1 MESNIVEMDHPR
13 STAVAVTGTTPA
25 DLLRMAV
32 ERGADMAQIEKFMD
46 LKDRFDANEARKAF
60 VVAMAEFKKNA
71 PTILKDKNVTFT
83 GTSYSHATLG
93 GICEVVISSLAE
105 HGFSH
110 DWDTVQPDSG
120 MIEVTCIITH
130 LMGHSK
136 RTTMKA
142 PPDNSG
148 KKNAIQQIAS
158 TVTYLQRYTLLG
170 ACGLATSDTPDDD
183 GRGGAP
189 DGKAPVGG
197 IKTPM
202 KIGANGLAS
211 AIEAIKKGEFTVAR
225 LKAEYILTE
234 DQLTQVN
241 DEVKNA

>member
-1 MESNIVEMDHPR
+1 MESNIVLEMEKPR
-13 STAVAVTGTTPA
+13 SAAVAVQGTTPA
-25 DLLRMAV
+25 DLLRIAV
-32 ERGADMAQIEKFMD
+32 ERGSDMVQIEKLMD
-46 LKDRFDANEARKAF
+46 LKDRYDANEARKAF
-60 VVAMAEFKKNA
+60 VVAMAEFKKTA
-71 PTILKDKNVTFT
+71 PTILKDKNVSFT

-105 HGFSH
+105 HGLSH
-110 DWDTVQPDSG
+110 DWDTVQPDNG

-183 GRGGAP
+183 GRGGSP
-189 DGKAPVGG
+189 EPGDKKV
-197 IKTPM
+197 PM